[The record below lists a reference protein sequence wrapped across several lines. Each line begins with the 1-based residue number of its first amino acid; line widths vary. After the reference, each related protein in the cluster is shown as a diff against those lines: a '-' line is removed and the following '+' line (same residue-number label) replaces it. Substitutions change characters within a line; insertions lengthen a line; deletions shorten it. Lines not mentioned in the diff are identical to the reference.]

1 MKKVLFLLSVIV
13 LSSCSCLLSQIPP
26 QTIYAGSN
34 CEAPIPDFTT
44 QVVASD
50 NCPEGLV
57 ITQTPAAGTM
67 LSVSLPAVDVV
78 LKARDAF
85 GNESKPLV
93 VSVVLIDTIAPI
105 LSWPI
110 GQINMKDNDLIN
122 IYKAWEAG
130 VKVKG
135 IADWIYDQ
143 SWTQGMA
150 FADTLYVDN
159 CGVAHLANIP
169 EGLKMFSHI
178 IKITDQELAEY
189 TAIKDSLNNK

>member
-1 MKKVLFLLSVIV
+1 MKKFLFLSLAMV
-13 LSSCSCLLSQIPP
+13 LTSCGCLLSQIPP
-26 QTIYAGSN
+26 QTLYVNNN
-34 CEAPIPDFTT
+34 CEALLPDYTA
-44 QVVASD
+44 QVLASD
-50 NCPEGLV
+50 NCPAGMV
-57 ITQTPAAGTM
+57 INQIPIAGTI
-67 LSVSLPAVDVV
+67 LSVSNPAVDVEIQ
-78 LKARDAF
+78 ATDAF
-85 GNESKPLV
+85 GNKSNKII

-150 FADTLYVDN
+150 FADTLYIDS
-159 CGVAHLANIP
+159 CGIAHLANIP
-169 EGLKMFSHI
+169 EGLKYFNHS
-178 IKITDQELAEY
+178 IKITDEELAEY
-189 TAIKDSLNNK
+189 IAIKDSLKVN